1 MAVEGNIVLESGE
14 LGLIV
19 RECEGGEVAD
29 DNYVAG
35 NGRLYQ
41 LYHPSGFKLGLSA
54 NIPYCADECDV
65 QWMFAEDAPWGSE
78 DMPSDLKG
86 FSP

>member
-29 DNYVAG
+29 DNFVAG

-65 QWMFAEDAPWGSE
+65 PQETYRRSG
-78 DMPSDLKG
+78 
-86 FSP
+86 